1 MKELEDRAEQNRT
14 GILFKAAQRATS
26 CGELDSNKLATLEQ
40 LQEVDLINII
50 LYLLYNTDV
59 VKIRNNFEHF
69 YSTHFLLSLFQE
81 KARLSQELE
90 MECNK
95 RATLDAEV
103 TKLRSLV
110 ETSETSL
117 VYEKN
122 LVTQLQ
128 QEVSQ
133 LKVLFC
139 FFIAIYI

>member
-1 MKELEDRAEQNRT
+1 M
-14 GILFKAAQRATS
+14 
-26 CGELDSNKLATLEQ
+26 
-40 LQEVDLINII
+40 
-50 LYLLYNTDV
+50 
-59 VKIRNNFEHF
+59 
-69 YSTHFLLSLFQE
+69 THFLLLLFQE

-90 MECNK
+90 VECNK

-110 ETSETSL
+110 ETSEASL

-133 LKVLFC
+133 LKVIFLVI
-139 FFIAIYI
+139 FFITMYI